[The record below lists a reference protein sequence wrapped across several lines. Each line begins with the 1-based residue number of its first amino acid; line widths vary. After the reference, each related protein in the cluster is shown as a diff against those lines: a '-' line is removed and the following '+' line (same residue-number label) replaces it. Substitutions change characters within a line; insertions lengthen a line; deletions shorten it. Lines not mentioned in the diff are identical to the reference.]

1 MIKLAARVASLS
13 ESVTLAIDA
22 KAKAMKSQGIDV
34 VNFGAGEPDFD
45 TPAHIKEAAKK
56 ALDAGKT
63 KYAPAAGLPE
73 LKAAL
78 AEKFQRDN
86 GLSYKPSQISVNVG
100 GKHSL
105 FNAIMA
111 LVDRGDQV
119 IIPAPYWVS
128 YYEMVHAAEGTPVI
142 LPATA
147 DEDFKI
153 SPQALEAAITP
164 RTVAVILNS
173 PSNPTGSV
181 YTAAELEALA
191 EVIIKKDIVC
201 ISDELYEYL
210 IYDNLAHV
218 SIAGVRP
225 GMLERTLVVNG
236 FSKAYSMTGWR
247 LGYCAGPQPLI
258 DAINTLQ
265 SHSTSNATTFCQWAA
280 LEALKGSQEDVQKMK
295 AAFDQRRKLLVEGL
309 RGIPGVKCTMPA
321 GAFYAFPDMSAFHGR
336 KTPDGKVIGDSL
348 QLAEYVLEDAKVGI
362 VPGAAFGA
370 DAHQRFSY
378 ATSNENIEKGLG
390 RLKESLAKLV

>member
-1 MIKLAARVASLS
+1 MIKLAARVANLS

-63 KYAPAAGLPE
+63 KYAPAAGLVE
-73 LKAAL
+73 LKTAL
-78 AEKFQRDN
+78 AEKFERDN

-128 YYEMVHAAEGTPVI
+128 YYEMVHAAEGVPVI

-147 DEDFKI
+147 EEGFKI

-181 YTAAELEALA
+181 YTPAELEALA
-191 EVIIKKDIVC
+191 DVIIKKDITC

-210 IYDNLAHV
+210 
-218 SIAGVRP
+218 S
-225 GMLERTLVVNG
+225 
-236 FSKAYSMTGWR
+236 
-247 LGYCAGPQPLI
+247 LI
-258 DAINTLQ
+258 HI
-265 SHSTSNATTFCQWAA
+265 
-280 LEALKGSQEDVQKMK
+280 
-295 AAFDQRRKLLVEGL
+295 
-309 RGIPGVKCTMPA
+309 
-321 GAFYAFPDMSAFHGR
+321 
-336 KTPDGKVIGDSL
+336 
-348 QLAEYVLEDAKVGI
+348 
-362 VPGAAFGA
+362 
-370 DAHQRFSY
+370 
-378 ATSNENIEKGLG
+378 
-390 RLKESLAKLV
+390 

>member
-1 MIKLAARVASLS
+1 MIKLAARVANLS

-63 KYAPAAGLPE
+63 KYAPAAGLVE
-73 LKAAL
+73 LKTAL
-78 AEKFQRDN
+78 AEKFERDN

-128 YYEMVHAAEGTPVI
+128 YYEMVHAAEGVPVI

-147 DEDFKI
+147 EEGFKI

-181 YTAAELEALA
+181 YSPAELEALA
-191 EVIIKKDIVC
+191 DVIIKKDITC

-210 IYDNLAHV
+210 VYDNHVHV

-247 LGYCAGPQPLI
+247 LGYCAGPQNLI
-258 DAINTLQ
+258 NAINTLQ

-280 LEALKGSQEDVQKMK
+280 LDALKGSQEEVQKMR
-295 AAFDQRRKLLVEGL
+295 AAFDERRKLLVEGL
-309 RGIPGVKCTMPA
+309 RAIPGVNCIMPG

-336 KTPDGKVIGDSL
+336 KTPDGKVISDSL
-348 QLAEYVLEDAKVGI
+348 QLAEYVLDDAKVGI

-378 ATSNENIEKGLG
+378 ATSNANIEKGLA